1 MGKFWINDNIH
12 VCIYIK
18 LVKLRQK
25 SLSHSQILVGQ
36 LSKSTAELVTV
47 GESDKSLNK

>member
-1 MGKFWINDNIH
+1 MITFMYIYKVDKTGKSEAKIS
-12 VCIYIK
+12 CI
-18 LVKLRQK
+18 
-25 SLSHSQILVGQ
+25 SHSPISVGQ